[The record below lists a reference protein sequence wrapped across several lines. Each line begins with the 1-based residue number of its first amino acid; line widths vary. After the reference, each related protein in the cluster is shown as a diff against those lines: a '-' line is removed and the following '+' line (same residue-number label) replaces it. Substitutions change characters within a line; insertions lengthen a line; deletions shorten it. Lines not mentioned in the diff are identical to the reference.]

1 MIQNDDKKECFQS
14 SSSNISSE
22 YLETCDCPL
31 ECKTEEFTFDVGS
44 LLVFIENVENEKSDG
59 QRSLAVIPVCSVKAS
74 RS

>member
-1 MIQNDDKKECFQS
+1 MVAFLLDRVQLDLNLDSI
-14 SSSNISSE
+14 
-22 YLETCDCPL
+22 LA
-31 ECKTEEFTFDVGS
+31 EEFTFDVGS

>member
-1 MIQNDDKKECFQS
+1 MGAFLLDRVQLDLNLDSI
-14 SSSNISSE
+14 
-22 YLETCDCPL
+22 LA
-31 ECKTEEFTFDVGS
+31 EEFTFDVGS